1 MIASFGMLL
10 MAMKSLPLGTAWTIW
25 TAVGDIGAVGI
36 LVLGEGASPMRILT
50 AILIVC
56 GLVLTKLSS

>member
-10 MAMKSLPLGTAWTIW
+10 MAMKSLPLGTAWSIW

-56 GLVLTKLSS
+56 GLVLMKLSS